1 MRLLEERWPV
11 ALTYFKRF
19 RMEID
24 LENLPEEPPLPAKFR
39 FQPWN
44 AEILKRHAE
53 VKFQSFRFEVDAN
66 VFPCLGDSEG
76 CFRLMREISMRDGFL
91 PAATWLIEHSELEQ
105 AEWRPIATVQ
115 GVRDREG
122 NGSIQNL
129 GVIPGFRG
137 MGIGAILLL
146 RALKG
151 FCESDLSRAS
161 LEVTSQNIGA
171 IRLYERLGFRI
182 VSTVYKAVEMGT
194 VQMTTRT

>member
-1 MRLLEERWPV
+1 V

-19 RMEID
+19 RMEISLAD
-24 LENLPEEPPLPAKFR
+24 LPDEPPLPPGFR
-39 FQPWN
+39 FQPWSS
-44 AEILKRHAE
+44 EILKRHAE

-91 PAATWLIEHSELEQ
+91 PAATWLIEQQNPESGD
-105 AEWRPIATVQ
+105 WRAIATVQ

-122 NGSIQNL
+122 KGSIQNL
-129 GVIPGFRG
+129 GVVPEFRG
-137 MGIGAILLL
+137 LGIGAVLLL

-151 FCESDLSRAS
+151 FRDHDLSQAS

-182 VSTVYKAVEMGT
+182 ASTVYKAVEMST
-194 VQMTTRT
+194 VQASTHA

>member
-1 MRLLEERWPV
+1 
-11 ALTYFKRF
+11 
-19 RMEID
+19 MEIALD
-24 LENLPEEPPLPAKFR
+24 TLPEVPPLPSGFR
-39 FQPWN
+39 FLAWN
-44 AEILKRHAE
+44 AEILKRHAD

-76 CFRLMREISMRDGFL
+76 CFRLMREISMRDGFI
-91 PAATWLIEHSELEQ
+91 PAATWLIEHEDQ
-105 AEWRPIATVQ
+105 ATGNWRAVATVQ

-129 GVIPGFRG
+129 GVVPGFRG

-146 RALKG
+146 KALEG
-151 FCESDLSRAS
+151 FKQQGMPRAS

-182 VSTVYKAVEMGT
+182 ASTVYKAVEMGA
-194 VQMTTRT
+194 VQTTTQA

>member
-1 MRLLEERWPV
+1 M

-19 RMEID
+19 RMEISLQD
-24 LENLPEEPPLPAKFR
+24 LPEEPPLPVGYR
-39 FQPWN
+39 LVPWS

-66 VFPCLGDSEG
+66 VFPCLGDAEG

-91 PAATWLIEHSELEQ
+91 PAATWMVEFDDPQ
-105 AEWRPIATVQ
+105 MGDWRPVATIQ

-137 MGIGAILLL
+137 MGIGAVLLL
-146 RALKG
+146 RALHG
-151 FCESDLSRAS
+151 FRDHEMPKAS
-161 LEVTSQNIGA
+161 LEVTSQNLGA
-171 IRLYERLGFRI
+171 IRLYQRLGFRI
-182 VSTVYKAVEMGT
+182 ASTVYKAVEMGA
-194 VQMTTRT
+194 VQTTTQA

>member
-1 MRLLEERWPV
+1 M

-19 RMEID
+19 RMEIPLAD
-24 LENLPEEPPLPAKFR
+24 LPDEPPLPPGFR
-39 FQPWN
+39 FQPWS

-91 PAATWLIEHSELEQ
+91 PAATWLIEFDDPETS
-105 AEWRPIATVQ
+105 EWRPIATVQ

-129 GVIPGFRG
+129 GVVPGFRG
-137 MGIGAILLL
+137 QGIGAILLI

-151 FCESDLSRAS
+151 FQEHDLPQAS

-182 VSTVYKAVEMGT
+182 ASTVYKAVEMGA
-194 VQMTTRT
+194 VQTSTHA